1 MSGFSKM
8 HPITQLAF
16 FVASIVIIMS
26 VSNPYFSVLALV
38 SVLIYSLKKSVKSF
52 LFDLKMTVIFVFTV
66 GIFNMLFAHYG
77 VDVLFKIN
85 EVEFTLE
92 SLFYGVNQGIVLS
105 VAVIQFAEF
114 SKVFDSERIIYIFKF
129 APKFAL
135 MFSMILGFIPR
146 FKTKL
151 NDINQAQSALNGG
164 KKTDADLKQK
174 MLNSINTFSALVTYS
189 LESSVITANSMR
201 ARNYNPKAIRYG
213 RFKWKKDDV
222 LALILITVS
231 FFTVIFLMFNNKFNF
246 IFEPVIYSESN
257 SVLGLVL
264 FALLENLPL
273 FVDLTEDFLW
283 KKSYAKI

>member
-52 LFDLKMTVIFVFTV
+52 LFDLKMTTIFVFTV

-85 EVEFTLE
+85 DVEFTLE
-92 SLFYGVNQGIVLS
+92 SLFYGINQGIVLS